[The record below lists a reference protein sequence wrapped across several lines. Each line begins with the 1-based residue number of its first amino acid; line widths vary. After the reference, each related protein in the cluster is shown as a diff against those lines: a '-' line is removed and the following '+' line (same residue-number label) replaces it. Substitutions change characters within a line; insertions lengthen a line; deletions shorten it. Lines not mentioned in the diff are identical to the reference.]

1 MARRAWVMKLKP
13 GNEAMYKQKHD
24 EIWPEML
31 ELMRRNGTRNYSIYR
46 YGLLLFAYQET
57 DDADGAGGP
66 PYDPVLLSW
75 WKMMEPYMDYNA
87 DGTPWSEPIEEVFHA
102 D

>member
-1 MARRAWVMKLKP
+1 MARVAFVMKLKP
-13 GNEAMYKQKHD
+13 GNEAIYKQKHD

-31 ELMRRNGTRNYSIYR
+31 EMMKRDGIRNYSIFL
-46 YGLLLFAYQET
+46 YGLTLFAYLET
-57 DDADGAGGP
+57 DDPRPSGP
-66 PYDPVLLSW
+66 PYDPILLRW

-87 DGTPWSEPIEEVFHA
+87 DGTPWQQPIPEMFHA